1 MSRSPAVAGTFYPAD
16 PGQLSRLV
24 DTMLAAVGR
33 PPDAPD
39 ADPAVDPAYVVP
51 HAGYRFS
58 GPTAAH
64 VYARLSGTPVRRVV
78 LAGPSHVVPLRG
90 CAVPASAEW
99 STPLGRV
106 LIDVAGCAALAEAGE
121 AIVDDRPH
129 AAEHALEVQ
138 LPFLQRVLP
147 PELEVLPIAVGAST
161 VEEVGDALATA
172 VGVEPSG
179 TVVLCS
185 TDLSHYLDDAT
196 ARRQD
201 ENTAR
206 AVLDLRPD
214 DIGPRD
220 ACGVFAL
227 RGLLGWARRL
237 GLAPVA
243 LHRCTSADATGDRSR
258 VVGYAAFAFGRQR
271 QPVRQR

>member
-16 PGQLSRLV
+16 PGNLSRLV
-24 DTMLAAVGR
+24 DAMLAAVGGD
-33 PPDAPD
+33 PGGPD
-39 ADPAVDPAYVVP
+39 ADPAAEPAYVVP

-64 VYARLSGTPVRRVV
+64 VYARLRGAPVRRVV
-78 LAGPSHVVPLRG
+78 LAGPSHAVPLRG
-90 CAVPASAEW
+90 CAVPASAQW
-99 STPLGRV
+99 VTPLGRV
-106 LIDVAGCAALAEAGE
+106 LIDVAGCAALAGAGH
-121 AIVDDRPH
+121 ATVDDRPH

-147 PELEVLPIAVGAST
+147 PEVEVLPIAVGVST
-161 VEEVGDALATA
+161 VEEVVDALTSA
-172 VGVEPSG
+172 VGAEPSG

-201 ENTAR
+201 QATAQ
-206 AVLDLRPD
+206 AVLNLEPD
-214 DIGPRD
+214 AIGPRD
-220 ACGVFAL
+220 ACGAFAL

-237 GLAPVA
+237 GLVPAA

-258 VVGYAAFAFGRQR
+258 VVGYAAFAFGRAGS
-271 QPVRQR
+271 PAA

>member
-1 MSRSPAVAGTFYPAD
+1 MSRPPAVAGTFYPAD
-16 PGQLSRLV
+16 PGTLSRLV
-24 DTMLAAVGR
+24 DAMLTAVGGR
-33 PPDAPD
+33 AGEPGVA
-39 ADPAVDPAYVVP
+39 PAYVVP

-64 VYARLSGTPVRRVV
+64 VYARLRGAPVRRVI

-106 LIDVAGCAALAEAGE
+106 LIDVGGCAALAESGHAT
-121 AIVDDRPH
+121 VDDRPH

-147 PELEVLPIAVGAST
+147 PGLEVLPIAVGVST
-161 VEEVGDALATA
+161 VEEIADILATA
-172 VGVEPSG
+172 AGVEPSG

-201 ENTAR
+201 EATTQ
-206 AVLDLRPD
+206 AVLGLKPD
-214 DIGPRD
+214 AIGSRD
-220 ACGVFAL
+220 ACGAFAL
-227 RGLLGWARRL
+227 RGLLEWARRQ
-237 GLAPVA
+237 GLHPAA
-243 LHRCTSADATGDRSR
+243 LHRCTSADATGDHSR
-258 VVGYAAFAFGRQR
+258 VVGYAAFAFGREPLIR
-271 QPVRQR
+271 RG